1 MKILKSWLNDW
12 IDIENIS
19 NSDISEAL
27 ESLGFEIEN
36 KKELNPNYENIV
48 VGKVLEVYEHPNA
61 DKVRITKTDVGN
73 NIYEIVCGAWNFDV
87 GAVVPVALPNSEI
100 KDNFK
105 IDKRDIRGIQS
116 NGMICSAS
124 ELDLWDDHDGILL
137 LDDKLLPGTDFS
149 TIYSSNDFIWEVG
162 VTPNRGD
169 CMSYLGIARE
179 LSGYFNKKLKTK
191 KSNLKPTISNIL
203 NAGSGKIK
211 ECNSY
216 GSVEIENFNVTNSSF
231 EMRYRLTQVGT
242 RIINN
247 VVDITNYILYDIGQP
262 LHAFDRDK
270 LFGTISVRK
279 AKNNEKITT
288 LDSQVRKLDSNDLVI
303 TDNDKPIALAG
314 VMGGLE
320 TEVSETTTNLLIE
333 SAYFDKVSIMK
344 TSRKL
349 NLISDASIRFERG
362 IDYKIQRYG
371 LERFLMELK
380 DNQSINYSE
389 INIDDK
395 GNLDN
400 KKVILKYSEIK
411 KLLGIDLKESFIKK
425 VLKFLMIDS
434 EVNKESVKFTPP
446 SWRYDLDRPVDLIEE
461 FAKHYGFNNFES
473 TLPQGV
479 HKNNKGSYWDLKS
492 YLSSVLT
499 SNNFQ
504 EVQTLSF
511 VNNDKNFLFNPEK
524 KYVEIFNAIDQ
535 SSKFMRSNLLSS
547 LIDVYKLN
555 YDQNNLSNSYFEINT
570 VFDTSKNKIYEDVP
584 NQNIVLGFLTS
595 STLSNTDTR
604 LKDQELDLYY
614 VKNILT
620 QLLSSYDL
628 EPITK
633 PGFHQNYSFSIIKN
647 GQIIGHFGQ
656 LSSETQMT
664 LEFNNEIYLGE
675 IYINKLNLNNL
686 KEINYVP
693 LSQYPYVKFD
703 LSFSVP
709 IDLSAHLLVDEIN
722 ELLTENEN
730 SIEIFDD
737 FQQENSRNLGI
748 RIITRSYEKTYD
760 DNETREIL
768 MNISQ
773 TLESKFNIT
782 LNSSKND

>member
-19 NSDISEAL
+19 NSEISEAL

-116 NGMICSAS
+116 NGMICSAA

-279 AKNNEKITT
+279 AKNNEQITT

-380 DNQSINYSE
+380 DNQAINYSE
-389 INIDDK
+389 INVDDK
-395 GNLDN
+395 GSLKN

-524 KYVEIFNAIDQ
+524 KYVEVFNAIDQ
-535 SSKFMRSNLLSS
+535 SSKFMRSNLMSS

-656 LSSETQMT
+656 LASETQMT

-675 IYINKLNLNNL
+675 IYINKLKLNNL

-693 LSQYPYVKFD
+693 LSQYPFVKFD

>member
-19 NSDISEAL
+19 NPEISEAL

-48 VGKVLEVYEHPNA
+48 VGKVLEIYEHPNA
-61 DKVRITKTDVGN
+61 DKVRITKTDVGH

-87 GAVVPVALPNSEI
+87 GAVVPVALPNSKI

-105 IDKRDIRGIQS
+105 IDKRNIRGIQS
-116 NGMICSAS
+116 NGMICSAA

-149 TIYSSNDFIWEVG
+149 TIYSSHDFIWEVG

-179 LSGYFNKKLKTK
+179 LSGYFNKKLKNK
-191 KSNLKPTISNIL
+191 KSNLKPTIANIL
-203 NAGSGKIK
+203 NADSGKIK

-279 AKNNEKITT
+279 AKNNEQITT

-380 DNQSINYSE
+380 DNQAINYSE
-389 INIDDK
+389 INVDDK

-400 KKVILKYSEIK
+400 KKVILKYYEIK

-434 EVNKESVKFTPP
+434 EVSKESVKFTPP

-479 HKNNKGSYWDLKS
+479 HKNNKGGYWDLKD

-511 VNNDKNFLFNPEK
+511 VNKDKNYLFNPEK
-524 KYVEIFNAIDQ
+524 KYIEVFNAIDQ
-535 SSKFMRSNLLSS
+535 SSKFMRSNLMSS

-555 YDQNNLSNSYFEINT
+555 YEQNNLSNSYFEINT
-570 VFDTSKNKIYEDVP
+570 VFDNSKNKIYEDVP

-595 STLSNTDTR
+595 STLTNTDTR
-604 LKDQELDLYY
+604 LKDEELDLYY
-614 VKNILT
+614 VKNIIT
-620 QLLSSYDL
+620 QLLSSYNL

-656 LSSETQMT
+656 LSTETQMT
-664 LEFNNEIYLGE
+664 LEFNNDIYLGE
-675 IYINKLNLNNL
+675 IYIGKLDLNDL
-686 KEINYVP
+686 KEINYEP
-693 LSQYPYVKFD
+693 LSQYPFVKFD

-722 ELLTENEN
+722 DLLKENEN

-748 RIITRSYEKTYD
+748 RIITRSYDKTYD

>member
-27 ESLGFEIEN
+27 ESLGFEIEH

-105 IDKRDIRGIQS
+105 IDKRDIRGVQS
-116 NGMICSAS
+116 NGMICSAA

-216 GSVEIENFNVTNSSF
+216 GSVEIENFNVTTSSF

-362 IDYKIQRYG
+362 IDYKIQKYG

-380 DNQSINYSE
+380 DNQAVNYSE
-389 INIDDK
+389 INVDDK
-395 GNLDN
+395 GNLKN
-400 KKVILKYSEIK
+400 KMVILKYSEIK

-461 FAKHYGFNNFES
+461 FAKHYGFNNFKS

-535 SSKFMRSNLLSS
+535 SSKFMRSNLMSS

-656 LSSETQMT
+656 LASEKQMT
-664 LEFNNEIYLGE
+664 LELNNEIYLGE

-693 LSQYPYVKFD
+693 LSQYPFVKFD

-722 ELLTENEN
+722 KLLTENEN

>member
-19 NSDISEAL
+19 NPEISEAL

-48 VGKVLEVYEHPNA
+48 VGKVLEIYEHPNA
-61 DKVRITKTDVGN
+61 DKVRITKTDVGH

-87 GAVVPVALPNSEI
+87 GAVVPVALPNSKI

-105 IDKRDIRGIQS
+105 IDKRNIRGIQS
-116 NGMICSAS
+116 NGMICSAA

-149 TIYSSNDFIWEVG
+149 TIYSSHDFIWEVG

-179 LSGYFNKKLKTK
+179 LSGYFNKKLKNK
-191 KSNLKPTISNIL
+191 KSNLKPTIANIL
-203 NAGSGKIK
+203 NADSGKIK

-279 AKNNEKITT
+279 AKNNEQITT

-320 TEVSETTTNLLIE
+320 TEVTETTTNLLIE

-380 DNQSINYSE
+380 DNQAINYSE
-389 INIDDK
+389 INVDDK

-400 KKVILKYSEIK
+400 KKVILKYYEIK

-434 EVNKESVKFTPP
+434 EVSKESVKFTPP

-479 HKNNKGSYWDLKS
+479 HKNNKGGYWDLKY

-511 VNNDKNFLFNPEK
+511 VNKDKNYLFNPEK
-524 KYVEIFNAIDQ
+524 KYIEVFNAIDQ
-535 SSKFMRSNLLSS
+535 SSKFMRSNLMSS

-555 YDQNNLSNSYFEINT
+555 YEQNNLSNSYFEINT
-570 VFDTSKNKIYEDVP
+570 VFDNSKNKIYEDVP

-595 STLSNTDTR
+595 STLTNTDTR
-604 LKDQELDLYY
+604 LKDEKLDLYY
-614 VKNILT
+614 VKNIIT
-620 QLLSSYDL
+620 QLLSSYNL

-656 LSSETQMT
+656 LSTETQMT
-664 LEFNNEIYLGE
+664 LEFNNDIYLGE
-675 IYINKLNLNNL
+675 IYIGKLDLNDL
-686 KEINYVP
+686 KEINYEP
-693 LSQYPYVKFD
+693 LSQYPFVKFD

-722 ELLTENEN
+722 DLLKENEN

-748 RIITRSYEKTYD
+748 RIITRSYDKTYD

-773 TLESKFNIT
+773 TLASKFNIT

>member
-203 NAGSGKIK
+203 NADSGKIK

-380 DNQSINYSE
+380 DNQAINYSE
-389 INIDDK
+389 INVDDK
-395 GNLDN
+395 GSLKN

-535 SSKFMRSNLLSS
+535 SSKFMRSNLMSS

-656 LSSETQMT
+656 LASETQMT

-675 IYINKLNLNNL
+675 IYINKLKLNNL

-693 LSQYPYVKFD
+693 LSQYPFVKFD

>member
-48 VGKVLEVYEHPNA
+48 VGKVLEIYEHPNA
-61 DKVRITKTDVGN
+61 DKVRITKTDVGH

-87 GAVVPVALPNSEI
+87 GAVVPVALPNSKI

-116 NGMICSAS
+116 NGMICSAA

-149 TIYSSNDFIWEVG
+149 TIYSSHDFIWEVG

-179 LSGYFNKKLKTK
+179 LSGYFNKKLKNK
-191 KSNLKPTISNIL
+191 KSNLKPTIANIL
-203 NAGSGKIK
+203 NADSGKIK

-279 AKNNEKITT
+279 AKNNEQITT

-320 TEVSETTTNLLIE
+320 TEVTETTTNLLIE

-380 DNQSINYSE
+380 DNQAINYSE
-389 INIDDK
+389 INVDDK

-400 KKVILKYSEIK
+400 KKVILKYYEIK

-434 EVNKESVKFTPP
+434 EVSKESVKFTPP

-479 HKNNKGSYWDLKS
+479 HKNNKGGYWDLKD

-511 VNNDKNFLFNPEK
+511 VNKDKNYLFNPEK
-524 KYVEIFNAIDQ
+524 KYIEVFNAIDQ
-535 SSKFMRSNLLSS
+535 SSKFMRSNLMSS

-555 YDQNNLSNSYFEINT
+555 YEQNNLSNSYFEINT
-570 VFDTSKNKIYEDVP
+570 VFDNSKNKIYEDVP

-595 STLSNTDTR
+595 STLTNTDTR
-604 LKDQELDLYY
+604 LKDEELDLYY
-614 VKNILT
+614 VKNIIT
-620 QLLSSYDL
+620 QLLSSYNL

-656 LSSETQMT
+656 LSTETQMT
-664 LEFNNEIYLGE
+664 LELNNDIYLGE
-675 IYINKLNLNNL
+675 IYIGKLDLNDL
-686 KEINYVP
+686 KEINYEP
-693 LSQYPYVKFD
+693 LSQYPFVKFD

-722 ELLTENEN
+722 DLLKENEN

-748 RIITRSYEKTYD
+748 RIITRSYDKTYD

-773 TLESKFNIT
+773 TLASKFNIT

>member
-36 KKELNPNYENIV
+36 KKELKPNYENIV

-380 DNQSINYSE
+380 DNQAINYSE
-389 INIDDK
+389 INVDDK
-395 GNLDN
+395 GSLKN

-511 VNNDKNFLFNPEK
+511 VNNDRNFLFNPEK
-524 KYVEIFNAIDQ
+524 KYVEVFNAIDQ
-535 SSKFMRSNLLSS
+535 SSKFMRSNLMSS

-656 LSSETQMT
+656 LATETQMT

-675 IYINKLNLNNL
+675 IYINKLKLNNL

-693 LSQYPYVKFD
+693 LSQYPFVKFD

>member
-19 NSDISEAL
+19 NPEISEAL

-48 VGKVLEVYEHPNA
+48 VGKVLEIYEHPNA

-87 GAVVPVALPNSEI
+87 GAVVPVALPNSKI

-116 NGMICSAS
+116 NGMICSAA

-149 TIYSSNDFIWEVG
+149 TIYSSHDFIWEVG

-179 LSGYFNKKLKTK
+179 LSGYFNKKLKNK
-191 KSNLKPTISNIL
+191 KSNLKPTIANIL
-203 NAGSGKIK
+203 NADSGNIK

-279 AKNNEKITT
+279 AKNKEQITT

-320 TEVSETTTNLLIE
+320 TEVTETTTNLLIE

-380 DNQSINYSE
+380 DNQAINYSE
-389 INIDDK
+389 IHVDDK

-400 KKVILKYSEIK
+400 KKVILKYYEIK

-434 EVNKESVKFTPP
+434 EVSKESVKFTPP

-479 HKNNKGSYWDLKS
+479 HKNNKGGYWDLKD

-511 VNNDKNFLFNPEK
+511 VNKDKNYLFNPEK
-524 KYVEIFNAIDQ
+524 KYIEVFNAIDQ
-535 SSKFMRSNLLSS
+535 SSKFMRSNLMSS

-555 YDQNNLSNSYFEINT
+555 YEQNNLSNSYFEINT
-570 VFDTSKNKIYEDVP
+570 VFDNSKNKIYEDVP

-595 STLSNTDTR
+595 STLTNTDSR
-604 LKDQELDLYY
+604 LKDEELDLYY
-614 VKNILT
+614 VKNIIT
-620 QLLSSYDL
+620 QLLSSYNL

-656 LSSETQMT
+656 LSTETQMT
-664 LEFNNEIYLGE
+664 LEFNNDIYLGE
-675 IYINKLNLNNL
+675 IYISKLDLNDL
-686 KEINYVP
+686 KEINYEP
-693 LSQYPYVKFD
+693 LSQYPFVKFD

-722 ELLTENEN
+722 DLLKENEN

-748 RIITRSYEKTYD
+748 RIITRSYDKTYD

>member
-19 NSDISEAL
+19 NSEISEAL

-116 NGMICSAS
+116 YGMICSAS

-380 DNQSINYSE
+380 DNQAINYSE
-389 INIDDK
+389 INVDDK

-400 KKVILKYSEIK
+400 KKVILKYYEIK

-434 EVNKESVKFTPP
+434 EVSKESVKFTPP

-479 HKNNKGSYWDLKS
+479 HKNNKGGYWDLKD

-511 VNNDKNFLFNPEK
+511 VNKDKNYLFNPEK
-524 KYVEIFNAIDQ
+524 KYIEVFNAIDQ
-535 SSKFMRSNLLSS
+535 SSKFMRSNLMSS

-555 YDQNNLSNSYFEINT
+555 YEQNNLSNSYFEINT
-570 VFDTSKNKIYEDVP
+570 VFDNSKNKIYEDVP

-595 STLSNTDTR
+595 STLTNTDSR
-604 LKDQELDLYY
+604 LKDEELDLYY
-614 VKNILT
+614 VKNIIT
-620 QLLSSYDL
+620 QLLSSYNL

-656 LSSETQMT
+656 LSTETQMT
-664 LEFNNEIYLGE
+664 LEFNNDIYLGE
-675 IYINKLNLNNL
+675 IYISKLDLNDL
-686 KEINYVP
+686 KEINYEP
-693 LSQYPYVKFD
+693 LSQYPFVKFD

-722 ELLTENEN
+722 DLLKENEN

-748 RIITRSYEKTYD
+748 RIITRSYDKTYD

-773 TLESKFNIT
+773 SLESKFNIT

>member
-380 DNQSINYSE
+380 DNQAINYSE
-389 INIDDK
+389 INVDDK
-395 GNLDN
+395 GSLKN

-511 VNNDKNFLFNPEK
+511 VNNDRNFLFNPEK
-524 KYVEIFNAIDQ
+524 KYVEVFNAIDQ
-535 SSKFMRSNLLSS
+535 SSKFMRSNLMSS

-620 QLLSSYDL
+620 QLLSSYNL

-656 LSSETQMT
+656 LASETQMT

-693 LSQYPYVKFD
+693 LSQYPFVKFD

>member
-116 NGMICSAS
+116 NGMICSAA

-279 AKNNEKITT
+279 ANNNEKITT

-362 IDYKIQRYG
+362 IDYKIQKYG

-380 DNQSINYSE
+380 DNQAINYSE
-389 INIDDK
+389 INVDDK
-395 GNLDN
+395 GNLKN

-524 KYVEIFNAIDQ
+524 KYVEVFNAIDQ
-535 SSKFMRSNLLSS
+535 SSKFMRSNLMSS

-656 LSSETQMT
+656 LATETQMT

-693 LSQYPYVKFD
+693 LSQYPFVKFD

>member
-380 DNQSINYSE
+380 DNQAINYSE
-389 INIDDK
+389 INVDDK
-395 GNLDN
+395 GSLKN

-524 KYVEIFNAIDQ
+524 KYVEVFNAIDQ
-535 SSKFMRSNLLSS
+535 SSKFMRSNLMSS

-656 LSSETQMT
+656 LASETQMT

-693 LSQYPYVKFD
+693 LSQYPFVKFD

>member
-19 NSDISEAL
+19 NTEISEAL

-36 KKELNPNYENIV
+36 KKELNPNYENII

-87 GAVVPVALPNSEI
+87 GAVVPVALPNSKI

-116 NGMICSAS
+116 NGMICSAA

-137 LDDKLLPGTDFS
+137 LDDNLLPGTNFS

-179 LSGYFNKKLKTK
+179 LSAYFNKKLKIK
-191 KSNLKPTISNIL
+191 KSNLKPTIGNIL
-203 NAGSGKIK
+203 DADSGKIK

-279 AKNNEKITT
+279 ANNNEKITT

-389 INIDDK
+389 INVDDK
-395 GNLDN
+395 GNLEN

-425 VLKFLMIDS
+425 ILKFLMIDA

-479 HKNNKGSYWDLKS
+479 NKNNKGSYWDLKS

-511 VNNDKNFLFNPEK
+511 VNKDKNLLFNPEK
-524 KYVEIFNAIDQ
+524 KYVEVFNAIDQ
-535 SSKFMRSNLLSS
+535 SSKFMRSNLMSS

-555 YDQNNLSNSYFEINT
+555 DEQNNLSNSYFEINT
-570 VFDTSKNKIYEDVP
+570 VFDTSKNKMYEDVP

-647 GQIIGHFGQ
+647 GEIIGHFGQ
-656 LSSETQMT
+656 LATETQMT

-693 LSQYPYVKFD
+693 LSQYPFVKFD

-709 IDLSAHLLVDEIN
+709 INLSAHLLVDEIN
-722 ELLTENEN
+722 DLLKENEN

-748 RIITRSYEKTYD
+748 RIITRSYDKTYD

-773 TLESKFNIT
+773 SLESKFNIT

>member
-380 DNQSINYSE
+380 DNQAINYSE
-389 INIDDK
+389 INVDDK
-395 GNLDN
+395 GNLKNN
-400 KKVILKYSEIK
+400 KVVLKYSEIK

-524 KYVEIFNAIDQ
+524 KYVEVFNAIDQ
-535 SSKFMRSNLLSS
+535 SSKFMRSNLMSS

-656 LSSETQMT
+656 LATETQMT

-693 LSQYPYVKFD
+693 LSQYPFVKFD

>member
-362 IDYKIQRYG
+362 IDYKIQKYG

-380 DNQSINYSE
+380 DNQAVNYSE
-389 INIDDK
+389 INVDDK
-395 GNLDN
+395 GNLKN

-524 KYVEIFNAIDQ
+524 KYVEVFNAIDQ
-535 SSKFMRSNLLSS
+535 SSKFMRSNLMSS

-656 LSSETQMT
+656 LASEKQMT

-693 LSQYPYVKFD
+693 LSQYPFVKFD

>member
-320 TEVSETTTNLLIE
+320 TEVSEATTNLLIE

-380 DNQSINYSE
+380 DNQAINYSE
-389 INIDDK
+389 INVDDK
-395 GNLDN
+395 GSLKN

-535 SSKFMRSNLLSS
+535 SSKFMRSNLMSS

-656 LSSETQMT
+656 LASETQMT

-675 IYINKLNLNNL
+675 IYINKLKLNNL
-686 KEINYVP
+686 KEINYIP
-693 LSQYPYVKFD
+693 LSQYPFVKFD

>member
-19 NSDISEAL
+19 NPEISEAL

-48 VGKVLEVYEHPNA
+48 VGKVLEIYEHPNA

-87 GAVVPVALPNSEI
+87 GAVVPVALPNSKI

-116 NGMICSAS
+116 NGMICSAA

-149 TIYSSNDFIWEVG
+149 TIYSSHDFIWEVG

-179 LSGYFNKKLKTK
+179 LSGYFNKKLKNK
-191 KSNLKPTISNIL
+191 KSNLKPTIANIL
-203 NAGSGKIK
+203 NADSGKIK

-279 AKNNEKITT
+279 AKNNEQITT

-320 TEVSETTTNLLIE
+320 TEVTETTTNLLIE

-380 DNQSINYSE
+380 DNQAINYSE
-389 INIDDK
+389 INVDDK

-400 KKVILKYSEIK
+400 KKVILKYYEIK

-434 EVNKESVKFTPP
+434 EVSKESVKFTPP

-479 HKNNKGSYWDLKS
+479 HKNNKGGYWDLKD

-511 VNNDKNFLFNPEK
+511 VNKDKNYLFNPEK
-524 KYVEIFNAIDQ
+524 KYIEVFNAIDQ
-535 SSKFMRSNLLSS
+535 SSKFMRSNLMSS

-555 YDQNNLSNSYFEINT
+555 YEQNNLSNSYFEINT
-570 VFDTSKNKIYEDVP
+570 VFDNSKNKIYEDVP

-595 STLSNTDTR
+595 STLTNTDSR
-604 LKDQELDLYY
+604 LKDEELDLYY
-614 VKNILT
+614 VKNIIT
-620 QLLSSYDL
+620 QLLSSYNL

-656 LSSETQMT
+656 LSTETQMT
-664 LEFNNEIYLGE
+664 LEFNNDIYLGE
-675 IYINKLNLNNL
+675 IYISKLDLNDL
-686 KEINYVP
+686 KEINYKP
-693 LSQYPYVKFD
+693 LSQYPFVKFD

-722 ELLTENEN
+722 DLLKENEN

>member
-19 NSDISEAL
+19 NSEISEAL

-36 KKELNPNYENIV
+36 KKELSPNYENIV

-380 DNQSINYSE
+380 DNQAINYSE
-389 INIDDK
+389 INVDDK
-395 GNLDN
+395 GSLKN

-511 VNNDKNFLFNPEK
+511 VNNDRNFLFNPEK
-524 KYVEIFNAIDQ
+524 KYVEVFNAIDQ
-535 SSKFMRSNLLSS
+535 SSKFMRSNLMSS

-656 LSSETQMT
+656 LASETQMT

-675 IYINKLNLNNL
+675 IYINKLKLNNL

-693 LSQYPYVKFD
+693 LSQYPFVKFD

>member
-389 INIDDK
+389 INVDDK
-395 GNLDN
+395 GSLKN

-524 KYVEIFNAIDQ
+524 KYVEVFNAIDQ
-535 SSKFMRSNLLSS
+535 SSKFMRSNLMSS

-656 LSSETQMT
+656 LASETQMT

-693 LSQYPYVKFD
+693 LSQYPFVKFD

>member
-1 MKILKSWLNDW
+1 MCIRDS
-12 IDIENIS
+12 
-19 NSDISEAL
+19 
-27 ESLGFEIEN
+27 
-36 KKELNPNYENIV
+36 
-48 VGKVLEVYEHPNA
+48 PNA
-61 DKVRITKTDVGN
+61 DKVRITKTNVGN

-100 KDNFK
+100 KNNFK

-216 GSVEIENFNVTNSSF
+216 GSVEIENFNVTSSSF

-288 LDSQVRKLDSNDLVI
+288 LDNQVRKLDSNDLVI

-380 DNQSINYSE
+380 DNQAINYSE
-389 INIDDK
+389 INVDDK
-395 GNLDN
+395 GNLKN
-400 KKVILKYSEIK
+400 NKVILKYSEIK

-425 VLKFLMIDS
+425 VLKFLMIDY

-492 YLSSVLT
+492 YLSSVFT

-511 VNNDKNFLFNPEK
+511 VNKDKNFLFNPEK
-524 KYVEIFNAIDQ
+524 KYVEVFNAIDQ
-535 SSKFMRSNLLSS
+535 SSKFMRSNLMSS
-547 LIDVYKLN
+547 LIDIYKLN
-555 YDQNNLSNSYFEINT
+555 YEQNNLSNSYFEINT
-570 VFDTSKNKIYEDVP
+570 VFDTSKNKNYEDVP
-584 NQNIVLGFLTS
+584 NQNIVLG
-595 STLSNTDTR
+595 LS
-604 LKDQELDLYY
+604 L
-614 VKNILT
+614 IH
-620 QLLSSYDL
+620 
-628 EPITK
+628 I
-633 PGFHQNYSFSIIKN
+633 
-647 GQIIGHFGQ
+647 
-656 LSSETQMT
+656 
-664 LEFNNEIYLGE
+664 
-675 IYINKLNLNNL
+675 
-686 KEINYVP
+686 
-693 LSQYPYVKFD
+693 
-703 LSFSVP
+703 
-709 IDLSAHLLVDEIN
+709 
-722 ELLTENEN
+722 
-730 SIEIFDD
+730 
-737 FQQENSRNLGI
+737 
-748 RIITRSYEKTYD
+748 
-760 DNETREIL
+760 
-768 MNISQ
+768 
-773 TLESKFNIT
+773 
-782 LNSSKND
+782 

>member
-48 VGKVLEVYEHPNA
+48 VGKVIEVYEHPNA

-149 TIYSSNDFIWEVG
+149 TIYSSHDFIWEVG

-179 LSGYFNKKLKTK
+179 LSGYFNKKLKNK
-191 KSNLKPTISNIL
+191 KSNLKPTIANIL
-203 NAGSGKIK
+203 NADSGKIK

-279 AKNNEKITT
+279 AKNNEQITT

-320 TEVSETTTNLLIE
+320 TEVTETTTNLLIE

-380 DNQSINYSE
+380 DNQAINYSE
-389 INIDDK
+389 INVDDK

-400 KKVILKYSEIK
+400 KKVILKYYEIK

-434 EVNKESVKFTPP
+434 EVSKESVKFTPP

-473 TLPQGV
+473 TLPQGI
-479 HKNNKGSYWDLKS
+479 HKNNKGGYWDLKD

-511 VNNDKNFLFNPEK
+511 VNKDKNYLFNPEK
-524 KYVEIFNAIDQ
+524 KYIEVFNAIDQ
-535 SSKFMRSNLLSS
+535 SSKFMRSNLMSS

-555 YDQNNLSNSYFEINT
+555 YEQNNLSNSYFEINT
-570 VFDTSKNKIYEDVP
+570 VFDNSKNKIYEDVP

-595 STLSNTDTR
+595 STLTNTDTR
-604 LKDQELDLYY
+604 LKDEELDLYY
-614 VKNILT
+614 VKNIIT
-620 QLLSSYDL
+620 QLLSSYNL

-656 LSSETQMT
+656 LSTETQMT
-664 LEFNNEIYLGE
+664 LEFNNDIYLGE
-675 IYINKLNLNNL
+675 IYIGKLDLNDL
-686 KEINYVP
+686 KEINYEP
-693 LSQYPYVKFD
+693 LSQYPFVKFD

-722 ELLTENEN
+722 DLLKENEN

-748 RIITRSYEKTYD
+748 RIITRSYDKTYD

-773 TLESKFNIT
+773 TLASKFNIT

>member
-19 NSDISEAL
+19 NTEISEAL

-36 KKELNPNYENIV
+36 KKELNPNYENII

-87 GAVVPVALPNSEI
+87 GAVVPVALPNSKI

-116 NGMICSAS
+116 NGMICSAA

-137 LDDKLLPGTDFS
+137 LDDNLLPGTNFS

-179 LSGYFNKKLKTK
+179 LSAYFNKKLKNK
-191 KSNLKPTISNIL
+191 KSNLKPTIGNIL
-203 NAGSGKIK
+203 DADSGKIK

-279 AKNNEKITT
+279 ANNNEKITT

-389 INIDDK
+389 INVNDK
-395 GNLDN
+395 GNLKN

-425 VLKFLMIDS
+425 ILKFLMIDS

-479 HKNNKGSYWDLKS
+479 NKNNKGSYWDLKS

-511 VNNDKNFLFNPEK
+511 VNKDKNLLFNPEK
-524 KYVEIFNAIDQ
+524 KYVEVFNAIDQ
-535 SSKFMRSNLLSS
+535 SSKFMRSNLMSS

-555 YDQNNLSNSYFEINT
+555 DEQNNLSNSYFEINT
-570 VFDTSKNKIYEDVP
+570 VFDTSKNKMYEDVP

-595 STLSNTDTR
+595 SNLSNTDTR

-647 GQIIGHFGQ
+647 GEIIGHFGQ
-656 LSSETQMT
+656 LATETQMT

-693 LSQYPYVKFD
+693 LSQYPFVKFD

-709 IDLSAHLLVDEIN
+709 INLSAHLLVDEIN
-722 ELLTENEN
+722 DLLKENEN

-748 RIITRSYEKTYD
+748 RIITRSYDKTYD

-773 TLESKFNIT
+773 SLESKFNIT

>member
-19 NSDISEAL
+19 NPEISEAL

-48 VGKVLEVYEHPNA
+48 VGKVLEIYEHPNA

-87 GAVVPVALPNSEI
+87 GAVVPVALPNSKI

-116 NGMICSAS
+116 NGMICSAA

-149 TIYSSNDFIWEVG
+149 TIYSSHDFIWEVG

-179 LSGYFNKKLKTK
+179 LSGYFNKKLKNK
-191 KSNLKPTISNIL
+191 KSNLKPTIANIL
-203 NAGSGKIK
+203 NADSGKIK

-380 DNQSINYSE
+380 DNQAINYSE
-389 INIDDK
+389 INVDDK

-400 KKVILKYSEIK
+400 KKVILKYYEIK

-434 EVNKESVKFTPP
+434 EVSKESVKFTPP

-479 HKNNKGSYWDLKS
+479 HKNNKGGYWDLKD

-511 VNNDKNFLFNPEK
+511 VNKDKNYLFNPEK
-524 KYVEIFNAIDQ
+524 KYIEVFNAIDQ
-535 SSKFMRSNLLSS
+535 SSKFMRSNLMSS

-555 YDQNNLSNSYFEINT
+555 YEQNKSVRIQTIFSK
-570 VFDTSKNKIYEDVP
+570 TS
-584 NQNIVLGFLTS
+584 
-595 STLSNTDTR
+595 
-604 LKDQELDLYY
+604 
-614 VKNILT
+614 
-620 QLLSSYDL
+620 
-628 EPITK
+628 
-633 PGFHQNYSFSIIKN
+633 
-647 GQIIGHFGQ
+647 
-656 LSSETQMT
+656 
-664 LEFNNEIYLGE
+664 
-675 IYINKLNLNNL
+675 
-686 KEINYVP
+686 
-693 LSQYPYVKFD
+693 
-703 LSFSVP
+703 
-709 IDLSAHLLVDEIN
+709 
-722 ELLTENEN
+722 
-730 SIEIFDD
+730 
-737 FQQENSRNLGI
+737 
-748 RIITRSYEKTYD
+748 
-760 DNETREIL
+760 
-768 MNISQ
+768 
-773 TLESKFNIT
+773 
-782 LNSSKND
+782 

>member
-1 MKILKSWLNDW
+1 M
-12 IDIENIS
+12 
-19 NSDISEAL
+19 
-27 ESLGFEIEN
+27 
-36 KKELNPNYENIV
+36 
-48 VGKVLEVYEHPNA
+48 NA
-61 DKVRITKTDVGN
+61 D
-73 NIYEIVCGAWNFDV
+73 
-87 GAVVPVALPNSEI
+87 
-100 KDNFK
+100 
-105 IDKRDIRGIQS
+105 
-116 NGMICSAS
+116 
-124 ELDLWDDHDGILL
+124 
-137 LDDKLLPGTDFS
+137 
-149 TIYSSNDFIWEVG
+149 
-162 VTPNRGD
+162 
-169 CMSYLGIARE
+169 
-179 LSGYFNKKLKTK
+179 
-191 KSNLKPTISNIL
+191 
-203 NAGSGKIK
+203 SGKIK

-380 DNQSINYSE
+380 DNQAINYSE
-389 INIDDK
+389 INVDDK
-395 GNLDN
+395 GNLKN

-524 KYVEIFNAIDQ
+524 KYVEVFNAIDQ
-535 SSKFMRSNLLSS
+535 SSKFMRSNLMSS

-656 LSSETQMT
+656 LASETQMT

-686 KEINYVP
+686 KEINYEP
-693 LSQYPYVKFD
+693 LSQYPFVKFD

>member
-288 LDSQVRKLDSNDLVI
+288 LDSQVRKLDLNDLVI

-380 DNQSINYSE
+380 DNQAINYSE
-389 INIDDK
+389 INVDDK
-395 GNLDN
+395 GNLKN

-434 EVNKESVKFTPP
+434 EVNKESVQFTPP

-535 SSKFMRSNLLSS
+535 SSKFMRSNLMSS

-604 LKDQELDLYY
+604 LKDHELDLYY

-656 LSSETQMT
+656 LASETQMT

-675 IYINKLNLNNL
+675 IYINKLKLNNL

-693 LSQYPYVKFD
+693 LSQYPFVKFD

>member
-36 KKELNPNYENIV
+36 KKELSPNYENIV

-179 LSGYFNKKLKTK
+179 LSGYFNKKLKNK
-191 KSNLKPTISNIL
+191 KTNLKPTIANIL
-203 NAGSGKIK
+203 NADSGKIK

-380 DNQSINYSE
+380 DNQAINYSE
-389 INIDDK
+389 INVDDK
-395 GNLDN
+395 GSLKN

-511 VNNDKNFLFNPEK
+511 VNNDRNFLFNPEK
-524 KYVEIFNAIDQ
+524 KYVEVFNAIDQ
-535 SSKFMRSNLLSS
+535 SSKFMRSNLMSS

-595 STLSNTDTR
+595 STLSNADTR

-620 QLLSSYDL
+620 QLLSTYDL
-628 EPITK
+628 EPISK

-656 LSSETQMT
+656 LATETQMT

-675 IYINKLNLNNL
+675 IYINKLKLNNL

-693 LSQYPYVKFD
+693 LSQYPFVKFD

>member
-19 NSDISEAL
+19 NPEISEAL

-116 NGMICSAS
+116 NGMICSAA

-149 TIYSSNDFIWEVG
+149 TIYSSHDFIWEVG

-179 LSGYFNKKLKTK
+179 LSGYFNKKLKNK
-191 KSNLKPTISNIL
+191 KSNLKPTIANIL
-203 NAGSGKIK
+203 NADSGKIK

-279 AKNNEKITT
+279 AKNNEQITT

-380 DNQSINYSE
+380 DNQAINYSE
-389 INIDDK
+389 INVDDK

-400 KKVILKYSEIK
+400 KKVILKYYEIK

-434 EVNKESVKFTPP
+434 EVSKESVKFTPP

-479 HKNNKGSYWDLKS
+479 HKNNKGGYWDLKD

-511 VNNDKNFLFNPEK
+511 VNKDKNYLFNPEK
-524 KYVEIFNAIDQ
+524 KYIEVFNAIDQ
-535 SSKFMRSNLLSS
+535 SSKFMRSNLMSS

-614 VKNILT
+614 VKNIIT
-620 QLLSSYDL
+620 QLLSSYNL

-656 LSSETQMT
+656 LSTETQMT
-664 LEFNNEIYLGE
+664 LEFNNDIYLGE
-675 IYINKLNLNNL
+675 IYIGKLDLNDL
-686 KEINYVP
+686 KEINYEP
-693 LSQYPYVKFD
+693 LSQYPFVKFD

-722 ELLTENEN
+722 DLLKENEN

>member
-19 NSDISEAL
+19 NSEISEAL

-116 NGMICSAS
+116 NGMICSAA

-137 LDDKLLPGTDFS
+137 LDEKLLPGTDFS

-179 LSGYFNKKLKTK
+179 LSGYFNKKLKNK
-191 KSNLKPTISNIL
+191 KTNLKPTIANIL
-203 NAGSGKIK
+203 NAESGKIK

-279 AKNNEKITT
+279 ANNNEKITT

-314 VMGGLE
+314 VMGGLD
-320 TEVSETTTNLLIE
+320 TEVSEATTNLLIE

-362 IDYKIQRYG
+362 IDYKIQKYG

-380 DNQSINYSE
+380 DNQTINYSE
-389 INIDDK
+389 INVDDK
-395 GNLDN
+395 GNLNN

-434 EVNKESVKFTPP
+434 EVNKESVQFTPP

-492 YLSSVLT
+492 YLSSVFT

-511 VNNDKNFLFNPEK
+511 VNKDKNFLFNPEK
-524 KYVEIFNAIDQ
+524 KYVEVFNAIDQ
-535 SSKFMRSNLLSS
+535 SSKFMRSNLMSS

-595 STLSNTDTR
+595 ST
-604 LKDQELDLYY
+604 
-614 VKNILT
+614 
-620 QLLSSYDL
+620 
-628 EPITK
+628 
-633 PGFHQNYSFSIIKN
+633 
-647 GQIIGHFGQ
+647 
-656 LSSETQMT
+656 
-664 LEFNNEIYLGE
+664 
-675 IYINKLNLNNL
+675 
-686 KEINYVP
+686 
-693 LSQYPYVKFD
+693 
-703 LSFSVP
+703 
-709 IDLSAHLLVDEIN
+709 
-722 ELLTENEN
+722 
-730 SIEIFDD
+730 
-737 FQQENSRNLGI
+737 
-748 RIITRSYEKTYD
+748 
-760 DNETREIL
+760 
-768 MNISQ
+768 
-773 TLESKFNIT
+773 
-782 LNSSKND
+782 

>member
-19 NSDISEAL
+19 NPEISEAL

-48 VGKVLEVYEHPNA
+48 VGKVLEIYEHPNA
-61 DKVRITKTDVGN
+61 DKVRITKTDVGH

-87 GAVVPVALPNSEI
+87 GAVVPVALPNSKI

-116 NGMICSAS
+116 NGMICSAA

-149 TIYSSNDFIWEVG
+149 TIYSSHDFIWEVG

-179 LSGYFNKKLKTK
+179 LSGYFNKKLKNK
-191 KSNLKPTISNIL
+191 KSNLKPTIANIL
-203 NAGSGKIK
+203 NADSGKIK

-279 AKNNEKITT
+279 AKNNEQITT

-320 TEVSETTTNLLIE
+320 TEVTETTTNLLIE

-380 DNQSINYSE
+380 DNQAINYSE
-389 INIDDK
+389 INVDDK

-400 KKVILKYSEIK
+400 KKVILKYYEIK

-434 EVNKESVKFTPP
+434 EVSKESVKFTPP

-479 HKNNKGSYWDLKS
+479 HKNNKGGYWDLKD

-511 VNNDKNFLFNPEK
+511 VNKDKNYLFNPEK
-524 KYVEIFNAIDQ
+524 KYIEVFNAIDQ
-535 SSKFMRSNLLSS
+535 SSKFMRSNLMSS

-555 YDQNNLSNSYFEINT
+555 YEQNNLSNSYFEINT
-570 VFDTSKNKIYEDVP
+570 VFDNSKNKIYEDVP

-595 STLSNTDTR
+595 STLTNTDTR
-604 LKDQELDLYY
+604 LKDEELDLYY
-614 VKNILT
+614 VKNIIT
-620 QLLSSYDL
+620 QLLSSYNL

-656 LSSETQMT
+656 LATETQMT
-664 LEFNNEIYLGE
+664 LEFKNEIYLGE
-675 IYINKLNLNNL
+675 IYIGKLDLNDL
-686 KEINYVP
+686 KEINYEP
-693 LSQYPYVKFD
+693 LSQYPFVKFD

-722 ELLTENEN
+722 DLLKENEN

-748 RIITRSYEKTYD
+748 RIITRSYDKTYD

-773 TLESKFNIT
+773 TLASKFNIT

>member
-380 DNQSINYSE
+380 DNQAINYSE
-389 INIDDK
+389 INVDDK

-524 KYVEIFNAIDQ
+524 KYVEVFNAIDQ
-535 SSKFMRSNLLSS
+535 SSKFMRSNLMSS

-656 LSSETQMT
+656 LASEKQMT
-664 LEFNNEIYLGE
+664 LELNNEIYLGE

-693 LSQYPYVKFD
+693 LSQYPFVKFD

-722 ELLTENEN
+722 DLLRENEN

>member
-19 NSDISEAL
+19 NPEISEAL

-48 VGKVLEVYEHPNA
+48 VGKVLEIYEHPNA
-61 DKVRITKTDVGN
+61 DKVRITKTDVGH

-87 GAVVPVALPNSEI
+87 GAVVPVALPNSKI

-116 NGMICSAS
+116 NGMICSAA

-149 TIYSSNDFIWEVG
+149 TIYSSHDFIWEVG

-179 LSGYFNKKLKTK
+179 LSGYFNKKLKNK
-191 KSNLKPTISNIL
+191 KSNLKPTIANIL
-203 NAGSGKIK
+203 NADSGKIK

-279 AKNNEKITT
+279 AKNNEQITT

-320 TEVSETTTNLLIE
+320 TEVTETTTNLLIE

-380 DNQSINYSE
+380 DNQAINYSE
-389 INIDDK
+389 INVDDK
-395 GNLDN
+395 GNLKN

-434 EVNKESVKFTPP
+434 EVSKESVKFTPP

-479 HKNNKGSYWDLKS
+479 HKNNKGGYWDLKD

-511 VNNDKNFLFNPEK
+511 VNKDKNYLFNPEK
-524 KYVEIFNAIDQ
+524 KYIEVFNAIDQ
-535 SSKFMRSNLLSS
+535 SSKFMRSNLMSS

-595 STLSNTDTR
+595 STLTNTDTR
-604 LKDQELDLYY
+604 LKDEELDLYY
-614 VKNILT
+614 VKNIIT
-620 QLLSSYDL
+620 QLLSSYNL

-656 LSSETQMT
+656 LSTETQMT
-664 LEFNNEIYLGE
+664 LEFNNDIYLGE
-675 IYINKLNLNNL
+675 IYIGKLDLNDL
-686 KEINYVP
+686 KEINYEP
-693 LSQYPYVKFD
+693 LSQYPFVKFD

-722 ELLTENEN
+722 DLLKENEN

-773 TLESKFNIT
+773 TLASKFNIT

>member
-19 NSDISEAL
+19 NTEISEAL

-36 KKELNPNYENIV
+36 KKELNPNYENII

-87 GAVVPVALPNSEI
+87 GAVVPVALPNSKI

-116 NGMICSAS
+116 NGMICSAA

-137 LDDKLLPGTDFS
+137 LDDNLLPGTNFS

-179 LSGYFNKKLKTK
+179 LSAYFNKKLKIK
-191 KSNLKPTISNIL
+191 KSNLKPTIGNIL
-203 NAGSGKIK
+203 DADSGKIK

-279 AKNNEKITT
+279 ANNNEKITT
-288 LDSQVRKLDSNDLVI
+288 LDSQVRKLDSNDLII

-389 INIDDK
+389 INVDDK
-395 GNLDN
+395 GNLKN

-425 VLKFLMIDS
+425 ILKFLMIDS

-479 HKNNKGSYWDLKS
+479 NKNNKGSYWDLKS

-511 VNNDKNFLFNPEK
+511 VNKDKNLLFNPEK
-524 KYVEIFNAIDQ
+524 KYVEVFNAIDQ
-535 SSKFMRSNLLSS
+535 SSKFMRSNLMSS

-555 YDQNNLSNSYFEINT
+555 DEQNNLSNSYFEINT

-595 STLSNTDTR
+595 STLSSTDTR

-647 GQIIGHFGQ
+647 GEIIGHFGQ
-656 LSSETQMT
+656 LATETQMT

-693 LSQYPYVKFD
+693 LSQYPFVKFD

-709 IDLSAHLLVDEIN
+709 INLSAHLLVDEIN
-722 ELLTENEN
+722 DLLKENEN

-748 RIITRSYEKTYD
+748 RIITRSYDKTYD

-773 TLESKFNIT
+773 SLESKFNIT